1 MKPKLNA
8 RTHYTGRFPTL
19 RNDIVEF
26 LLRQTAPVT
35 AFDIAKALVLSK
47 SAPYRPLKELIE
59 MKLVEKNMGID
70 GAEFILDKE
79 FYEYLKLRDPRRI
92 IG

>member
-19 RNDIVEF
+19 RNNVVEF
-26 LLRQTAPVT
+26 LLRQTGPVT
-35 AFDIAKALVLSK
+35 AFDIAKALDLSK

-59 MKLVEKNMGID
+59 MKLVEKSMGID
-70 GAEFILDKE
+70 GAEFTLDKE
-79 FYEYLKLRDPRRI
+79 FYEYLKLIEPRRVMN
-92 IG
+92 

>member
-1 MKPKLNA
+1 MTPKLNA

-19 RNDIVEF
+19 RNNVVEF
-26 LLRQTAPVT
+26 LFKQSGPVT
-35 AFDIAKALVLSK
+35 AFDIAKALDLSK

-59 MKLVEKNMGID
+59 MKLVEKNMGVD

-79 FYEYLKLRDPRRI
+79 FYEYLKISESRRI
-92 IG
+92 MG